1 MCFSASLMVYV
12 QLFINN
18 TQFNSQ
24 LLSGIKTVNIR
35 TYSTYLQNGI
45 SPTPRFLPFLV
56 AAASLYFQKF
66 VVTPFT
72 IEQLS
77 FLFSSYR
84 QQLILFSFQSRSTV
98 KTNPLHILFA
108 DNRRILPWFLLHQS
122 PCRFSVR
129 FYFLFY
135 GFLGQFDQFLRQQI
149 EALVLFF
156 LKSKVLDQFFLSDF
170 NLFLAVSLVAFTV
183 HADSLSTAHVV

>member
-24 LLSGIKTVNIR
+24 LLSGIKTVNIL

-98 KTNPLHILFA
+98 KTNLCTFC
-108 DNRRILPWFLLHQS
+108 LPTTGESCL
-122 PCRFSVR
+122 
-129 FYFLFY
+129 
-135 GFLGQFDQFLRQQI
+135 GFFFT
-149 EALVLFF
+149 EVLV
-156 LKSKVLDQFFLSDF
+156 DFLSDF
-170 NLFLAVSLVAFTV
+170 TFFFTV
-183 HADSLSTAHVV
+183 FLDSLNNFFVSK